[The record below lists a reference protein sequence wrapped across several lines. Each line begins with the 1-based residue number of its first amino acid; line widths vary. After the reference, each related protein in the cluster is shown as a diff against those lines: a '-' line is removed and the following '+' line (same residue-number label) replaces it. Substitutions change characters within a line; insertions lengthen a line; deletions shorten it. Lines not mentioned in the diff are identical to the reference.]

1 MSSFLEYQI
10 FQQNY
15 RSTRNIV
22 CGCKVKKKLYCM
34 TIYQSDVFL
43 SEQLEWLT
51 GGECLAGM
59 HEVVVTKRT
68 LEAIALAREQNRSL
82 WRVSSTVSTIDSQ
95 FM

>member
-1 MSSFLEYQI
+1 MI
-10 FQQNY
+10 
-15 RSTRNIV
+15 
-22 CGCKVKKKLYCM
+22 LYCT

-51 GGECLAGM
+51 GGDCLAGM

-68 LEAIALAREQNRSL
+68 LEAIALAKEQNRSL